1 MWKRGLLSD
10 PDEDD
15 PVILEGL
22 RRMYTMQDLFDC
34 KFLVGPEKVPFGA
47 HKLILAMASTEF
59 KRLLYSAS
67 GDEPIPLHNF
77 EPKTFELLLRY
88 IYLNE
93 SPLDKIEDE
102 KQIIS
107 LWYATSRID
116 LNNLRDKCS
125 KKIKIN
131 VSTCLFAYRKS
142 LLLHYDDKSVIIISR
157 CEKLIAV
164 KTPDIL
170 ARIVDDDIQADLLKS
185 LFAVKVMVSESEL
198 DLFETLAK
206 YAHAH
211 GWKPSEQYY
220 EKDKNGKKNA
230 TFQKKIRDA
239 LKEIGFLSM
248 TLKEFDE
255 GPSKSGFL
263 TEEEVTMI
271 RKKIANDSPMHP
283 FGFSRQTTK
292 RRYEIMQQKDIKII
306 EVENKDIEKLTF
318 TTVAPMKSENKS
330 LWVTHSFLFCG
341 LFWKIIIYKI
351 NIRRDKHEY
360 SVYLKCEGSTTPEW
374 KCHAQLDIIFD
385 WGDRY
390 QGQVFENIPWFC
402 FHPGYNYSQM
412 KPRDISIFQ
421 NKPLK
426 CHFELSTSKH
436 RVSYKNTDSNV
447 SLTYGTNVRDY
458 E

>member
-292 RRYEIMQQKDIKII
+292 RRYEIMQQKD
-306 EVENKDIEKLTF
+306 
-318 TTVAPMKSENKS
+318 
-330 LWVTHSFLFCG
+330 G
-341 LFWKIIIYKI
+341 L
-351 NIRRDKHEY
+351 
-360 SVYLKCEGSTTPEW
+360 
-374 KCHAQLDIIFD
+374 
-385 WGDRY
+385 
-390 QGQVFENIPWFC
+390 
-402 FHPGYNYSQM
+402 
-412 KPRDISIFQ
+412 
-421 NKPLK
+421 
-426 CHFELSTSKH
+426 
-436 RVSYKNTDSNV
+436 
-447 SLTYGTNVRDY
+447 
-458 E
+458 